1 MKASDRPPRW
11 DIRRSIFASVVLHL
25 IVGIAI
31 LIFSPNKV
39 PLEPTED
46 ETITVELVAPKQFE
60 TARPGTATARKVLPT
75 ALKKPPAENRQKETA
90 LLPARPKLAV
100 PSQKSTMV
108 QATKLYAATML
119 AAPRARKTRAALR
132 KLGTQEKMIQLC
144 NIEAME
150 QIARWDKRFRP
161 EYVIAYAMSDPAL
174 SASTV
179 DANGAAFRSRKHRY
193 NLEFKCALTP
203 DIASVS
209 SFEFRVEAEIPKGEW
224 LSHNLT
230 ADDGPDD

>member
-1 MKASDRPPRW
+1 
-11 DIRRSIFASVVLHL
+11 LHV
-25 IVGIAI
+25 IVG
-31 LIFSPNKV
+31 LSVLVFSPLRM

-46 ETITVELVAPKQFE
+46 ETITVEIVAPQRFE
-60 TARPGTATARKVLPT
+60 TALTGSANAQKVLPT
-75 ALKKPPAENRQKETA
+75 AVKQNHAENRKKEA
-90 LLPARPKLAV
+90 ASLPARPKLAV
-100 PSQKSTMV
+100 ESQKSTMV

-119 AAPRARKTRAALR
+119 AAPRARKARAALR

-179 DANGAAFRSRKHRY
+179 DANGAAFRSRKHWY
-193 NLEFKCALTP
+193 NLEFKCAVTP

-230 ADDGPDD
+230 PDDGPDD